1 MEISSEELIS
11 IEKKKEENESQNL
24 SDGEIVDDEDIK
36 NSIIN
41 VPVQKKLQK
50 NFRARHSD
58 NSDESEDD
66 GLTYEKKSG
75 NIKRTLK
82 ILTCIDIDLM
92 YIMTF
97 LQERVLTKVQRN
109 REN

>member
-11 IEKKKEENESQNL
+11 TEKKKEENESQNL
-24 SDGEIVDDEDIK
+24 SDGEIVDDEDLK

-41 VPVQKKLQK
+41 VPLQKKLQK

-58 NSDESEDD
+58 HSDESDD
-66 GLTYEKKSG
+66 DESSTFKKSG

-82 ILTCIDIDLM
+82 MLTCICIDFM
-92 YIMTF
+92 YLMTF
-97 LQERVLTKVQRN
+97 LQEKVLTKVQRN